1 MMAQLSSIVMQYID
15 TAMVG
20 QLGADDSA
28 SIGLMASSLWLFWGV
43 CSAATVGFS
52 VQVAHKVGAS
62 DYEGARRVVRQSL
75 LASVLF
81 GLFVAIIGVA
91 IAFPLP
97 HWLGGEDRICNNS
110 SLYFLTFVA
119 ALPILILNYLGC
131 GILRAA
137 GNMKVPGGLNVLM
150 CILDVVFNFFLIFP
164 SREASIF
171 GVQFQLP
178 GAGLGVLGAA
188 LGTVL
193 AELVC
198 SSLVIYYL
206 CFKQKGLKI
215 FRTGEEGSFRPS
227 GTVMH
232 NAVKVSTPVA
242 IEHAVISGA
251 QIVITL
257 IVAPLGVVAI
267 AANAFAVTAES
278 LCYMPGFG
286 IGDAAT
292 TLVGQSY
299 GAKRL
304 DLARRMGYV
313 TVGMGMAVMTFM
325 GGILY
330 FAAPYVMGLLSPV
343 TAVVDLGTEVLRIE
357 AWAEPMYAAS
367 IVAYG
372 AMVGVGDTVVPAAMN
387 FVSIWIVRLPIA
399 AILAKSIGLKGV
411 WLAMAIELTF
421 RGIIFLWRLLRGTWL
436 RNGLKHSSPEPPT
449 LTYTPD

>member
-28 SIGLMASSLWLFWGV
+28 SIGLMASSLWLFWGI

-52 VQVAHKVGAS
+52 VQVAHKVGAT
-62 DYEGARRVVRQSL
+62 DYKGARMVLRQAIGACMAVGTVVAL
-75 LASVLF
+75 
-81 GLFVAIIGVA
+81 IGTI

-97 HWLGGEDRICNNS
+97 GWLGGAAEVRENASI
-110 SLYFLTFVA
+110 YFLVFVL
-119 ALPILILNYLGC
+119 ALPVLILNYLGC
-131 GILRAA
+131 GILRAS

-150 CILDVVFNFFLIFP
+150 CVLDVIFNFMLIFP
-164 SREASIF
+164 TREINVAGI
-171 GVQFQLP
+171 GLNLP

-193 AELVC
+193 AEVVC
-198 SSLVIYYL
+198 SSLVMWYL
-206 CFKQKGLKI
+206 CFRQDGMKI
-215 FRTGEEGSFRPS
+215 FLTGETGSFRPR
-227 GTVMH
+227 GNIIR
-232 NAVKVSTPVA
+232 NAIKVSAPVA
-242 IEHAVISGA
+242 LEHAVISGA

-304 DLARRMGYV
+304 DLARRMGHV
-313 TVGMGMAVMTFM
+313 TVGMGMAVMTIM
-325 GGILY
+325 GVVLY
-330 FAAPYVMGLLSPV
+330 ITAPYVMGMLSPV
-343 TAVVDLGTEVLRIE
+343 KEICDLGTEVLRIE

-372 AMVGVGDTVVPAAMN
+372 AMVGVGDTIVPAAMN

-399 AILAKSIGLKGV
+399 AILAGTIGLRGV
-411 WLAMAIELTF
+411 WLAMCIELCF
-421 RGIIFLWRLLRGTWL
+421 RGAIFLFRLLRGTWL
-436 RNGLKHSSPEPPT
+436 KHGLKTTPEPPP
-449 LTYTPD
+449 Y